1 MHLRIPMT
9 PKVSF
14 FRVGNGDMTLIT
26 LASGRTIL
34 IDCNIRSAADDPK
47 DATADVAAQL
57 RDRLRRD
64 GADRPYV
71 DAMIL
76 SHPDADHC
84 RGVDTHFQLAP
95 LSDYDAEGDKIVI
108 REMWS
113 SPIVFRRACRSH
125 VLCPDAKA
133 WNKEA
138 KRRVAVFKAKGACD
152 VSERV
157 RIIGEDEDGKTD
169 DLAAILVRIDEVVWT
184 IDGSSE
190 ADFEARLLAPLPKSE
205 NDEEEEALSK
215 NDSSIVFQFSLG
227 DAGLDPILFL
237 SGGDAEVG
245 IWERLWARKST
256 TPEHLSYDLLQTP
269 HHCSWHSLSWDSWS
283 RCGEQVKVS
292 EGARNA
298 LGQAL
303 SGAVIVASSKPIK
316 DDDSDPP
323 CIRAK
328 REYRAI
334 LTPVKG
340 EFVCVGDGGPEPLEY
355 EITYG
360 GLSLVKAAV
369 RRGPTL
375 IGVTPQGHG

>member
-1 MHLRIPMT
+1 MT
-9 PKVSF
+9 PKLSF
-14 FRVGNGDMTLIT
+14 FRVANGDMTLIT

-34 IDCNIRSAADDPK
+34 IDCNIRTAADDPK
-47 DATADVAAQL
+47 DATPDVVAQL
-57 RDRLRRD
+57 KDRLRRD
-64 GADRPYV
+64 GAGRPYV

-84 RGVDTHFQLAP
+84 RGVDTHFHLGPLANYVVG
-95 LSDYDAEGDKIVI
+95 SDKIVI
-108 REMWS
+108 RDMWS
-113 SPIVFRRACRSH
+113 SPMVFRRASRGH

-138 KRRVAVFKAKGACD
+138 KRRVAVFREKGSCD

-169 DLAAILVRIDEVVWT
+169 DLAAILVRIDEVIWT
-184 IDGSSE
+184 IDGSAE
-190 ADFEARLLAPLPKSE
+190 ADFEARLLAPLPKSDS
-205 NDEEEEALSK
+205 DEEEEALSK
-215 NDSSIVFQFSLG
+215 NDSSIIFQFRIA
-227 DAGLDPILFL
+227 DAGVDPILFL

-245 IWERLWARKST
+245 IWERLWARKSS
-256 TPEHLSYDLLQTP
+256 TPDHLAYDLLQTP

-283 RCGEQVKVS
+283 RYGESARVS
-292 EGARNA
+292 EDARSA

-303 SGAVIVASSKPIK
+303 PGALVVASSKSIK
-316 DDDSDPP
+316 DDDCDPP

-334 LTPVKG
+334 LAEVKG

-355 EITYG
+355 EIGHG
-360 GLSLVKAAV
+360 GLSLIKAAN

-375 IGVTPQGHG
+375 IGATPQGHG

>member
-1 MHLRIPMT
+1 MT

-14 FRVGNGDMTLIT
+14 FRVDNGDMTLIT

-34 IDCNIRSAADDPK
+34 IDCNIRAAADDPK
-47 DATADVAAQL
+47 DTTPDVAAQL
-57 RDRLRRD
+57 KDRLRRD
-64 GADRPYV
+64 GAGRPYV

-84 RGVDTHFQLAP
+84 RGVDTHFHLAP
-95 LSDYDAEGDKIVI
+95 LANYAAESGKIVI

-113 SPIVFRRACRSH
+113 SPMVFRRACRSH

-138 KRRVAVFKAKGACD
+138 KRRVAVFRAKGGCD

-157 RIIGEDEDGKTD
+157 RIIGEDEGDKTD
-169 DLAAILVRIDEVVWT
+169 DLAAILVRTDEVIWT
-184 IDGSSE
+184 IDGSAE
-190 ADFEARLLAPLPKSE
+190 AGFEVRLLAPLPKSDS
-205 NDEEEEALSK
+205 DEEEEALSK
-215 NDSSIVFQFSLG
+215 NDSSIIFQFKIADTG
-227 DAGLDPILFL
+227 VDPILFL

-245 IWERLWARKST
+245 IWERLWARKSS
-256 TPEHLSYDLLQTP
+256 TPDHLAYDLLQTP
-269 HHCSWHSLSWDSWS
+269 HHCSWHSLSWHSWS
-283 RCGEQVKVS
+283 RYGENARVS
-292 EGARNA
+292 EDARSA

-303 SGAVIVASSKPIK
+303 PGALIVASSKPIK
-316 DDDSDPP
+316 DDDCDPP

-334 LTPVKG
+334 LAGVKG

-355 EITYG
+355 QIGYG
-360 GLSLVKAAV
+360 GLSLIKAAS

-375 IGVTPQGHG
+375 IGATPQGHG

>member
-1 MHLRIPMT
+1 MT

-14 FRVGNGDMTLIT
+14 FRVDNGDMTLIT

-34 IDCNIRSAADDPK
+34 IDCNIRAAADDPK
-47 DATADVAAQL
+47 DTTPEVAAQL
-57 RDRLRRD
+57 KDRLRRD
-64 GADRPYV
+64 GAGRPYV

-84 RGVDTHFQLAP
+84 RGVDTHFHLAP
-95 LSDYDAEGDKIVI
+95 LSNYVADSGKIVI

-113 SPIVFRRACRSH
+113 SPMVFRRACRSH

-138 KRRVAVFKAKGACD
+138 KRRVAVFRAKGACD

-157 RIIGEDEDGKTD
+157 RIIGEDEGDKTD
-169 DLAAILVRIDEVVWT
+169 DLAAILVRIDEVIWT
-184 IDGSSE
+184 IDGSAE
-190 ADFEARLLAPLPKSE
+190 ADFEARLLAPLPKSDS
-205 NDEEEEALSK
+205 DEEEEALSK
-215 NDSSIVFQFSLG
+215 NDSSIIFQFKIADTG
-227 DAGLDPILFL
+227 VDPILFL

-245 IWERLWARKST
+245 IWERLWARKSS
-256 TPEHLSYDLLQTP
+256 TPDHLAYDLLQTP
-269 HHCSWHSLSWDSWS
+269 HHCSWHSLSWHSWS
-283 RCGEQVKVS
+283 RYGENARVS
-292 EGARNA
+292 EDARSA

-303 SGAVIVASSKPIK
+303 PGALIVASSKPIK
-316 DDDSDPP
+316 DDDCDPP

-334 LTPVKG
+334 LVGVKG

-355 EITYG
+355 QIGYG
-360 GLSLVKAAV
+360 GLSLIKAAS

-375 IGVTPQGHG
+375 IGATPQGHG

>member
-1 MHLRIPMT
+1 MT

-34 IDCNIRSAADDPK
+34 IDCNIRAAADDAG
-47 DATADVAAQL
+47 DATPDVCSQL
-57 RDRLRRD
+57 KDRLRRD
-64 GADRPYV
+64 GAGRPYV

-84 RGVDTHFQLAP
+84 RGVETHFHLAP
-95 LSDYDAEGDKIVI
+95 LADYVADGGKIVI

-113 SPIVFRRACRSH
+113 SPMVFRRACRSH

-138 KRRVAVFKAKGACD
+138 KRRVAVFRSKGSCD

-157 RIIGEDEDGKTD
+157 QIIGEDEDGKTD
-169 DLAAILVRIDEVVWT
+169 DLAAILVRIDEVVWA

-190 ADFEARLLAPLPKSE
+190 PNFEARLLAPLPKSDSE
-205 NDEEEEALSK
+205 DEEEALSK
-215 NDSSIVFQFSLG
+215 NDSSIIFQFKIA
-227 DAGLDPILFL
+227 DAGVDPVLFL

-245 IWERLWARKST
+245 IWERLWARKSS
-256 TPEHLSYDLLQTP
+256 TPDHLAYDLLQAP
-269 HHCSWHSLSWDSWS
+269 HHCSWHSLSWESWS
-283 RCGEQVKVS
+283 QKGEDAKVS
-292 EGARNA
+292 PDARDA
-298 LGQAL
+298 LGQAR

-328 REYRAI
+328 REYRDI
-334 LTPVKG
+334 LAGVKG
-340 EFVCVGDGGPEPLEY
+340 DFVCVGDGGPEPLEY
-355 EITYG
+355 QIGYG
-360 GLSLVKAAV
+360 GLSLIKAATP
-369 RRGPTL
+369 RGPTL